1 LQNPWGFSHNA
12 TGGPFWISNN
22 DTNTATLYTVTDG
35 TKVRKFNINPPSGFV
50 GIPTTGT
57 GEQDP
62 TGQVSNGNPSAF
74 GVGHG
79 GNGGSARFI
88 FAEQNGTISAWDTG
102 PKAFT
107 QVTTAGASY
116 TGLAINQ
123 TDTLLYAANN
133 AGAGSVDVFNRSFA
147 RVTTLP
153 AGAFAT
159 PSGIRALNLI
169 PFNVQDIGGNVYV
182 TYSLLGNVENQAVAG
197 QGAVAVFSE
206 NGSLKQT
213 IIGGQLASPWGV
225 ALAPPGFGQ
234 FGGDLLVGNQSHVDS
249 EINTFNPA
257 TGAFEGSI
265 AIDPGAGNLPG
276 GLWAIGFGGGG
287 SNGSPNTL
295 FFNDGINGETDGLFG
310 SIAAVPEPSTWAM
323 LLADLADSRSGP
335 CGGAAGP
342 RRSARRPTAQENR
355 PKSGGSL
362 PGADPA
368 TITPGPASA
377 GAGDHE
383 LSGSSIDQVVVQT
396 VQSLTRLE
404 LTQAR
409 ASSVDI
415 LARSKDCE
423 CKLAR
428 Y

>member
-1 LQNPWGFSHNA
+1 MTKSSSLKAVLLTTVGFGALCAGAGTAQAQFKQTNLVSDISGLAELTDPELQNPWGLSFAAGKS
-12 TGGPFWISNN
+12 PFWISNN
-22 DTNTATLYTVTDG
+22 DTNTATLYTVTGG
-35 TKVRKFNINPPSGFV
+35 TNVSKVNINPPSGFV

-62 TGQVSNGNPSAF
+62 TGQVSNDSSGF

-79 GNGGSARFI
+79 GNGGSAHFI

-123 TDTLLYAANN
+123 TGTLLYAANN
-133 AGAGSVDVFNRSFA
+133 AGAGSVDVFNSSFA
-147 RVTTLP
+147 RATTLP

-159 PSGIRALNLI
+159 PSGIQALNLI
-169 PFNVQDIGGNVYV
+169 PFNVQGIGNNVYV
-182 TYSLLGNVENQAVAG
+182 TYSLLGNKENQAVAG

-206 NGSLKQT
+206 DGSLKQT

-225 ALAPPGFGQ
+225 ALAPSGFGP

-249 EINTFNPA
+249 EINAFNPV

-287 SNGSPNTL
+287 PDGSPNTL

-310 SIAAVPEPSTWAM
+310 ALTVPEPSTWAM
-323 LLADLADSRSGP
+323 MLVGFGGLALFASR
-335 CGGAAGP
+335 
-342 RRSARRPTAQENR
+342 RR
-355 PKSGGSL
+355 
-362 PGADPA
+362 A
-368 TITPGPASA
+368 TMTIG
-377 GAGDHE
+377 
-383 LSGSSIDQVVVQT
+383 
-396 VQSLTRLE
+396 
-404 LTQAR
+404 
-409 ASSVDI
+409 
-415 LARSKDCE
+415 
-423 CKLAR
+423 
-428 Y
+428 